1 MPKRPAAKKKSG
13 SGAAKSEA
21 SGGPRRLKPKHHK
34 FLRYRNRDKSVVPVK
49 LPSAWKMTKQ
59 AARTLWR
66 HKRLFVGITVI
77 YGILNLLLAQ
87 GLGGTDVSGVKTAF
101 NQAFTGHFGSLLSGL
116 SVFTLLVGS
125 AGNNTSQTSGSYQI
139 LLAIVASLAIIWG
152 LRQSLSDTLVGVRDA
167 YYKGMYPL
175 VPFILV
181 LLVIA
186 LQLVPIVIGSSLYS
200 LVVTN
205 GIAVQAGE
213 KLFWFAIFAASA
225 FATLYMLSSS
235 LFALYIVTLPDMT
248 PMKALRSARGLVRR
262 RRWAVLR
269 KLLWMPI
276 FLLVVAAIIMVPIII
291 LLAPVARWI
300 FFLLTMSA
308 LTAAHAYMYTFY
320 RELLNE

>member
-1 MPKRPAAKKKSG
+1 
-13 SGAAKSEA
+13 
-21 SGGPRRLKPKHHK
+21 
-34 FLRYRNRDKSVVPVK
+34 
-49 LPSAWKMTKQ
+49 WKMTKK
-59 AARTLWR
+59 AGRTLWR
-66 HKRLFVGITVI
+66 HKGLFIGITLI
-77 YGILNLLLAQ
+77 YGVLNLLLAQ
-87 GLGGTDVSGVKTAF
+87 GIGGTDVSGVKSAF
-101 NQAFTGHFGSLLSGL
+101 NQAFTGHFGALFSGL

-152 LRQSLSDTLVGVRDA
+152 LRQSLSGTVVSVRDA

-186 LQLVPIVIGSSLYS
+186 LQLVPIVVGSTLYA
-200 LVVTN
+200 LVTNN
-205 GIAVQAGE
+205 GIAAHGGE
-213 KLFWFAIFAASA
+213 QLFWFAIFAASA

-248 PMKALRSARGLVRR
+248 PRKALRSARGLVRG

-269 KLLWMPI
+269 KILWLPL
-276 FLLVVAAIIMVPIII
+276 FLLVAAAIIMVPIII

-300 FFLLTMSA
+300 FFLLTMSV